1 MRSFKKLSEEES
13 DDRFDDLDENHDEK
27 ISWEEYV
34 KDVYG
39 MSDEEGIRRNTLD
52 DAEENKL
59 IADDKE
65 MFVAAD
71 LDKDGYLS
79 SSEHVLFHSPEE
91 SAVMLPIIL
100 SQTLRDKDTNGD
112 GLINFQEFIGDNG
125 KNHDKE
131 WLVTEKEKFDHDFDK
146 DGDGFLN
153 HNEILAWIIPS
164 NEQVATEEVDHLF
177 AASDDDHDDRLS
189 YDEILDKYDVF
200 VGSEATDYGDHLQN
214 LDELHDEL

>member
-1 MRSFKKLSEEES
+1 
-13 DDRFDDLDENHDEK
+13 
-27 ISWEEYV
+27 V

-39 MSDEEGIRRNTLD
+39 LVDEEGVRRNTLD

-59 IADDKE
+59 MEDDRE
-65 MFVAAD
+65 MFAAAD
-71 LDKDGYLS
+71 LDKDGFLS
-79 SSEHVLFHSPEE
+79 ISEHILFHSPEE

-100 SQTLRDKDTNGD
+100 SQTLRDKDKNKD
-112 GLINFQEFIGDNG
+112 GLINFQEFIGDNA

-153 HNEILAWIIPS
+153 HIEILSWIVPS

-189 YDEILDKYDVF
+189 YDEILEKYDVF

-214 LDELHDEL
+214 IEEHDEL